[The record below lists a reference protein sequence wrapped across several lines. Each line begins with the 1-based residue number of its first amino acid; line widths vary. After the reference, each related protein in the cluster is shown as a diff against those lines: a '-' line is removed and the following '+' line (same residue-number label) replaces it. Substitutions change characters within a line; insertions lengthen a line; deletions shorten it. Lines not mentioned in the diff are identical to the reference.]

1 MKPIK
6 HPNCNDILRKPDGM
20 TEEECG
26 DLHIRRDSGFVW
38 SFWKPDAEELL
49 ALNRGGSVALSV
61 MGETHPPL
69 SVLVARPFE
78 PFGHVVTEAEYRS
91 RMEAVNGRMSALIS
105 LTKQIVSAWG
115 RTSADN
121 TERQRLVDQFLDLLY
136 LNRSDGEIVGSLPE
150 AGPEPT
156 TTQVDADRYRSDAEG
171 WKAEAE
177 RWRKVAEESTM
188 TDGQRTTDAGGWMN
202 YCLEAERELA
212 KARDAVRLLSTTAQE
227 LDAVMNP
234 HYPN

>member
-61 MGETHPPL
+61 MGDTHPPL

-78 PFGHVVTEAEYRS
+78 PFDHVVTEAEYRS

-105 LTKQIVSAWG
+105 LTKQIVSTWV

-121 TERQRLVDQFLDLLY
+121 TERQRLVDQILDLLD
-136 LNRSDGEIVGSLPE
+136 LNRADGEIVGLLPK

-156 TTQVDADRYRSDAEG
+156 TTATDAERYRTDAEG

-177 RWRKVAEESTM
+177 RWRAVAEAATQ
-188 TDGQRTTDAGGWMN
+188 TDGQRTGDVGFWMN
-202 YCLEAERELA
+202 ECLSAERELV

-227 LDAVMNP
+227 LDAVMNQ
-234 HYPN
+234 HYTN